1 MQLGLVIHLD
11 LGWTDTFVETRVVV
25 ELEGTDLIAQI
36 GNTELELR
44 SITHSHMLRMK
55 VIVEA
60 KSLPITKRYT

>member
-1 MQLGLVIHLD
+1 
-11 LGWTDTFVETRVVV
+11 VVV
-25 ELEGTDLIAQI
+25 ELEGTNLGAQI

>member
-44 SITHSHMLRMK
+44 SITRSHMLRMQ